1 MRDRVGD
8 SCEIHRAKGL
18 PEKQRGQCVG
28 EACGF
33 RAWQEEVAIA
43 GVRGERIRFGRFDEF
58 RQERQLFIHA
68 RGESRE
74 MRMQRDASAVG
85 EYGVDS
91 HRQRAKSR
99 K

>member
-1 MRDRVGD
+1 MRDRVSD
-8 SCEIHRAKGL
+8 SREIHRAKGL
-18 PEKQRGQCVG
+18 PEQERGQCVG
-28 EACGF
+28 EARGF
-33 RAWQEEVAIA
+33 RARQKEVAIA
-43 GVRGERIRFGRFDEF
+43 GVCDERIRFGRFDEF
-58 RQERQLFIHA
+58 RQERQLFIHT

-91 HRQRAKSR
+91 HRQRAQTR